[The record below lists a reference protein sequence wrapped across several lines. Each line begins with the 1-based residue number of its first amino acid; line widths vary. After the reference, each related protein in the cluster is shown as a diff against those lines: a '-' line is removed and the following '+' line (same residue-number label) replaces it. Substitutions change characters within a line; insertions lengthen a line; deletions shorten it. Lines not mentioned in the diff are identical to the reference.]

1 MGGDPLAGAGEAE
14 TLLRR
19 CLDADVPKT
28 GMQCARD
35 IPAHLLDM
43 RRELWPLGDDGRIEV
58 AEASASEWPSS
69 PFSYGIVTPPKI
81 SARPETS
88 R

>member
-14 TLLRR
+14 ALLRR

-28 GMQCARD
+28 GMQCACD

-43 RRELWPLGDDGRIEV
+43 RRELWPLGDDGRVEI
-58 AEASASEWPSS
+58 AEAVSGLCQS
-69 PFSYGIVTPPKI
+69 PG
-81 SARPETS
+81 
-88 R
+88 

>member
-1 MGGDPLAGAGEAE
+1 MRRHSLAAAGEAE
-14 TLLRR
+14 ALLRR

-58 AEASASEWPSS
+58 AEAPSS
-69 PFSYGIVTPPKI
+69 L
-81 SARPETS
+81 RLTS
-88 R
+88 RSSSMLSAPR